1 VGFFK
6 YAEEKSM
13 VGFLGINV
21 PLEAKPHAQAFSADV
36 AVQAGVFLLSKTFG
50 YAPEQ
55 PAWKR
60 YFWTHFWAA
69 PQFYVTVIFVVV
81 GWILWRRG
89 LRLHKYKNLT
99 GRGHAL
105 TMASLLYGLFM
116 AAFYVIEELTE
127 PAIEGTGT
135 DYTMHMRHWAIAGM
149 GLSFI
154 GVVIAFAGRGAPRLL
169 MILLMIAFFGWWFF
183 VEGLSHLTW

>member
-1 VGFFK
+1 
-6 YAEEKSM
+6 M